1 MPKKHDQV
9 ESWTNKKVS
18 QAVMEKR
25 VMSALKSTQAARKE
39 LGVMV
44 LSITPDEGLAGA
56 YEQMFALRG
65 TEIWLLGW
73 LDRMRKK

>member
-1 MPKKHDQV
+1 MSNNGQV
-9 ESWTNKKVS
+9 ESWTNKKES

-56 YEQMFALRG
+56 YEQMFALRS
-65 TEIWLLGW
+65 TEVWLLGW
-73 LDRMRKK
+73 LDRMRQKQ

>member
-9 ESWTNKKVS
+9 ESWKNKKVS
-18 QAVMEKR
+18 RAVMEKR
-25 VMSALKSTQAARKE
+25 VMSALQSTQAARKE

-65 TEIWLLGW
+65 TEVWLLGL
-73 LDRMRKK
+73 LDRLRQK

>member
-1 MPKKHDQV
+1 MSKKHDQV

-56 YEQMFALRG
+56 YEQMFALRN

>member
-1 MPKKHDQV
+1 MSNRVPV
-9 ESWTNKKVS
+9 ESWNNKKVPRE
-18 QAVMEKR
+18 AMEKR

-56 YEQMFALRG
+56 YEQMFALRQ
-65 TEIWLLGW
+65 TEVWLLGW
-73 LDRMRKK
+73 LDRMRQR

>member
-1 MPKKHDQV
+1 
-9 ESWTNKKVS
+9 
-18 QAVMEKR
+18 
-25 VMSALKSTQAARKE
+25 MSALQSTQAARKE

-65 TEIWLLGW
+65 TEIWLLGL
-73 LDRMRKK
+73 LDRLRQK

>member
-1 MPKKHDQV
+1 MPNNGQV
-9 ESWTNKKVS
+9 ESWRNEKS
-18 QAVMEKR
+18 SRAVMEER

-44 LSITPDEGLAGA
+44 LSMTPDEGLAGA

-65 TEIWLLGW
+65 TEVWLLGW
-73 LDRMRKK
+73 LDRLRQR

>member
-9 ESWTNKKVS
+9 ESWKNMKVS
-18 QAVMEKR
+18 RAVMEKR
-25 VMSALKSTQAARKE
+25 VMSALQSTQAARKE

-65 TEIWLLGW
+65 TEIWLLGL
-73 LDRMRKK
+73 LDRLRQK